1 VQELSS
7 YSAFGVCKLLADR
20 GIEST
25 RDSFAEI
32 VVALNVES
40 RNDHVP
46 EIAEYIRTV
55 KERVRA
61 IAYFLVFKKRSY
73 QWILSGKVLI
83 VE

>member
-1 VQELSS
+1 
-7 YSAFGVCKLLADR
+7 
-20 GIEST
+20 
-25 RDSFAEI
+25 